1 MYNYVFYRN
10 TDITDEQ
17 FEDILTGDVNYG
29 DICGKVEH
37 IQKYITKIYSLFTAY
52 MYMYKDMYV
61 TYMYIHV
68 CTCIHC
74 IRVYMYM

>member
-17 FEDILTGDVNYG
+17 FEDILTGDVDYG

-37 IQKYITKIYSLFTAY
+37 IQKYITKR
-52 MYMYKDMYV
+52 YKIIHSIHVYV
-61 TYMYIHV
+61 QGHVCYIHVHV
-68 CTCIHC
+68 CTCIPC
-74 IRVYMYM
+74 IMVYMYM